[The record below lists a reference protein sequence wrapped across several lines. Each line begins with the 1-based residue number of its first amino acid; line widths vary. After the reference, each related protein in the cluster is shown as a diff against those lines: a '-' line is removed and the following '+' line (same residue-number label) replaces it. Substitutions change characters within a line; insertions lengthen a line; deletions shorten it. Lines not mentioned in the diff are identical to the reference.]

1 MTTKYLDIKGKWG
14 VVVCYD
20 LKPLDEFEMRQLMM
34 ALGMHGRQLD
44 EAIETLLYQKNS
56 GMCITSMRQRM
67 SLVFIGEATSE
78 DQWWDTLAHEILDH
92 VKAAICEYYDVPFV
106 SEDAAW
112 LTGYLMRKV
121 VQIIGEPCR

>member
-34 ALGMHGRQLD
+34 ALGMHGQELD
-44 EAIETLLYQKNS
+44 DAVETLLYQENS

>member
-14 VVVCYD
+14 VVACYD

-34 ALGMHGRQLD
+34 ALGMHGQQLD

>member
-14 VVVCYD
+14 VVVCYN
-20 LKPLDEFEMRQLMM
+20 LKPMDEFEMRQLMM
-34 ALGMHGRQLD
+34 ALGMHGQELD
-44 EAIETLLYQKNS
+44 DAVETLLYQENS

>member
-34 ALGMHGRQLD
+34 ALGMHGQELD
-44 EAIETLLYQKNS
+44 DAVETLLYQENS

-67 SLVFIGEATSE
+67 SLVFIGNAT
-78 DQWWDTLAHEILDH
+78 
-92 VKAAICEYYDVPFV
+92 

>member
-20 LKPLDEFEMRQLMM
+20 LKPLDEFEIRQLMM
-34 ALGMHGRQLD
+34 ALGMHGQELD
-44 EAIETLLYQKNS
+44 DAVETLLYQENS
-56 GMCITSMRQRM
+56 GICITSMRQRM

>member
-34 ALGMHGRQLD
+34 ALSMHGQELD
-44 EAIETLLYQKNS
+44 DAVETLLYQENS
-56 GMCITSMRQRM
+56 GICITSMRQRM